1 MKYYLEY
8 EILND
13 RPGLLGDVT
22 SLIGMLKINIEKVS
36 SIEGH
41 RRGFLLNYS
50 SDQQMEALVRSLH
63 EVPDLEIKRTG
74 TPDEFDLLTLKH
86 GKRIQ
91 NCSLN
96 PTEPPIYCFER
107 KELDYLIDFLGG
119 LLERETDLLIG
130 LRGSPRIG
138 KSETAIA
145 ASVHAN
151 KPWLLVSSTLFKKIV
166 RTQIDAE
173 LLQVKPVLIIDAI
186 TTFRRSFPEHIA
198 FVKRVLRMKALR
210 IVEHPDLL
218 IREADIQL
226 HDFDLIVEITATGD
240 EASRRESKPYGFT
253 NYDIS

>member
-1 MKYYLEY
+1 MEY

-22 SLIGMLKINIEKVS
+22 SLIGMLKMNIEKVS
-36 SIEGH
+36 SIDRH
-41 RRGFLLNYS
+41 RRGFLLNYC
-50 SDQQMEALVRSLH
+50 SDQQMEALVQTLQ
-63 EVPDLEIKRTG
+63 EVPDLEIKRTNF
-74 TPDEFDLLTLKH
+74 PDEFDLLALKH

-91 NCSLN
+91 NNSLN
-96 PTEPPIYCFER
+96 ANDPPVYCFER

-151 KPWLLVSSTLFKKIV
+151 KPWLLISSTLFRKV
-166 RTQIDAE
+166 ARTQIDAE
-173 LLQVKPVLIIDAI
+173 LLQITPVLIIDAI
-186 TTFRRSFPEHIA
+186 TSFRRSFPEHIA
-198 FVKRVLRMKALR
+198 FVRQVLRMKALR
-210 IVEHPDLL
+210 IVEHPDIL

-226 HDFDLIVEITATGD
+226 HDFDLIVEITVTGD
-240 EASRRESKPYGFT
+240 EAGRRESKPYGFT